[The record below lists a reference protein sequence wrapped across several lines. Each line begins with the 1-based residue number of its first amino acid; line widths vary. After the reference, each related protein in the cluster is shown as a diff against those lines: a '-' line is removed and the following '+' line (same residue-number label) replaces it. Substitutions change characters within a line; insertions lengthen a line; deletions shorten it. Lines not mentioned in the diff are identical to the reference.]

1 MPERYHLSPIYEI
14 GSIKVLKGMAFYQ
27 ILLPMSS
34 FILIYTFLLFI
45 ITSLIKGV
53 PDRWMNVLFN
63 MGIIFGAILWV
74 YLISR
79 HNIF

>member
-1 MPERYHLSPIYEI
+1 M
-14 GSIKVLKGMAFYQ
+14 SIYQ

-45 ITSLIKGV
+45 ITSLIKGL
-53 PDRWMNVLFN
+53 PDRWMNALFN
-63 MGIIFGAILWV
+63 MGIIFAAILWV

-79 HNIF
+79 HDIF

>member
-1 MPERYHLSPIYEI
+1 
-14 GSIKVLKGMAFYQ
+14 MAFYQ